1 MSLHT
6 EETYIDT
13 CDQKVTLR
21 DLMRDMFIE
30 NKRFA
35 IIYALF
41 LLLVPVKDILFPRI
55 MGHLYQNVSSEN
67 QVERSLLILLIFIV
81 FMQAHWVITDV
92 MEARVFPIIQKHV
105 VEKVT
110 RYVFDYYTDH
120 ANPQETSTVIRS
132 LTKLPS
138 HVYSLVIQIKFAI
151 IPCML
156 SLAGILIYFFFKD
169 LFLFALFAVIIAL
182 LVFVIRYSNR
192 KCTRVNQVCDE
203 QGTTLF
209 QGINDSMKNLGT
221 VAVYDTRAQEMDRI
235 GKTFHTFTEAC
246 QNTRKC
252 MFGVKTIIAP
262 IVVMFTVV
270 SVWYVYAFRY
280 KTKQWPASE
289 IVALIILDLSLLS
302 TVLQATNSTEEFY
315 YQYNLVQSALRLF
328 EHCKIPRKPYLEPAE
343 VKQGIHAQE
352 VAFSR
357 IVAHPSMP
365 DKKKKKDIFR
375 NFTLTIPAQKTT
387 LLMGPV
393 GSGKSTFLQL
403 ILGVF
408 EPQNGRIF
416 IDGQDSLEWHRMHK
430 KTMYFI
436 PQTPILFDRT
446 VRDNILYGID
456 NDPALADLS
465 TKDMEDMIRAQD
477 GGVRFLEK
485 LPREGLNA
493 RVGADGSGVSGG
505 QRQLIWMMKLLFFDP
520 AYVIMDE
527 PTASLDQES
536 KELMLILLD
545 SVVKKRGKTVLI
557 VTHDPS
563 LKEVVDHVVS
573 IKDGEA
579 V

>member
-1 MSLHT
+1 
-6 EETYIDT
+6 
-13 CDQKVTLR
+13 
-21 DLMRDMFIE
+21 
-30 NKRFA
+30 
-35 IIYALF
+35 
-41 LLLVPVKDILFPRI
+41 LVPVKDIVFPRI
-55 MGHLYQNVSSEN
+55 MGQLYQNVTNEN
-67 QVERSLLILLIFIV
+67 KVERSLLILLIFIV
-81 FMQAHWVITDV
+81 FMQAHWVITDM

-138 HVYSLVIQIKFAI
+138 HVYSLIIQIKFAI

-169 LFLFALFAVIIAL
+169 LFLFGLFAVIISL
-182 LVFVIRYSNR
+182 LVFVIRHSNR
-192 KCTRVNQVCDE
+192 KCTHVNQVCDE
-203 QGTTLF
+203 QGTKLF

-221 VAVYDTRAQEMDRI
+221 VAVYDTRAQEMDHI
-235 GKTFHTFTEAC
+235 GQTFHTFTEAC
-246 QNTRKC
+246 QSTRKC

-262 IVVMFTVV
+262 IVVFFTVV
-270 SVWYVYAFRY
+270 SVWYVYSFRY

-315 YQYNLVQSALRLF
+315 YQYNLVQSTLRLF
-328 EHCKIPRKPYLEPAE
+328 EHCRIPRKPYSKHAE
-343 VKQGIHAQE
+343 VQQGIHAQE

-357 IVAHPSMP
+357 IVPHPTVP
-365 DKKKKKDIFR
+365 DKKKKKDIFH
-375 NFTLTIPAQKTT
+375 NLTLTIPAQKTT

-408 EPQNGRIF
+408 EPQRGSVF
-416 IDGQDSLEWHRMHK
+416 IDGQYSIDWHRKHK

-456 NDPALADLS
+456 NGAMADLS
-465 TKDMEDMIRAQD
+465 TKEMEDMIRTQD
-477 GGVRFLEK
+477 GGSRFLEK

-520 AYVIMDE
+520 AYIIMDE
-527 PTASLDQES
+527 PTASLDQEA
-536 KELMLILLD
+536 KGLVLTLLD

-563 LKEVVDHVVS
+563 LKEVADHVVS
-573 IKDGEA
+573 IKDGDE
-579 V
+579 VV